1 MEEKWKEGES
11 MARPVKV
18 GPQGGKASTRA
29 KNAFNSENYDRL
41 YPYVK
46 KGHKAVFT
54 RAAKEKEYD
63 SLNDFLED
71 VMFTRS
77 VEILGKETV
86 EKIIEEEVAKAAAE
100 AKAARVQEE

>member
-1 MEEKWKEGES
+1 

-29 KNAFNSENYDRL
+29 KNVFNSENYDRL

-77 VEILGKETV
+77 VEILGK
-86 EKIIEEEVAKAAAE
+86 KQWKRSSR
-100 AKAARVQEE
+100 KKWRRRQRKQRLQERRKNKRIKVLW